1 MILFDG
7 FLKFLLYSRVYDV
20 KEANMANGKS
30 TRAERV
36 NRDLGPTATVH
47 GHGPRARPV
56 DDTQRHPLLPLLP
69 LTDSST

>member
-7 FLKFLLYSRVYDV
+7 FLKFLLHFHAYGI
-20 KEANMANGKS
+20 KGANVANGKN

-36 NRDLGPTATVH
+36 NRDSSPTATVR
-47 GHGPRARPV
+47 GHAPRARPV